1 MHAKYDILYVAYF
14 VAGPTKTSTERV
26 IINGFASSYV
36 AIRLIIIKLSWA

>member
-1 MHAKYDILYVAYF
+1 MQSTTYFMSYF
-14 VAGPTKTSTERV
+14 VAGPTKTSTEGV